1 MVRNGRDDH
10 TDRRLIMILLI
21 LILCILPVA
30 LSLDAFEI
38 AQETA
43 GDYRLSAARRFL
55 MSVCFSFFTFII
67 PVICSVLFRF
77 LFRGLHIL
85 DILIPASFIDLL
97 VPLAVLLFF
106 TVTGGKKIIFGYIE
120 YSGRSSPDPESDKK
134 NEDVPLLLLFM
145 QAFASSSDMF
155 GVGLLSLL
163 AEVNISLMT
172 VLKGIGITSGFLF
185 VVLAAGITAFL
196 TFLFSLAGS
205 LLHRNERKA
214 DSPQGIT
221 GIIGGA
227 VTILAGILLVFM

>member
-1 MVRNGRDDH
+1 
-10 TDRRLIMILLI
+10 MILLI

-55 MSVCFSFFTFII
+55 MSFCFSFFTFII

-77 LFRGLHIL
+77 FFRGLHIL

-134 NEDVPLLLLFM
+134 NEDVPSLYAGFCFLVRYVRSR
-145 QAFASSSDMF
+145 SS
-155 GVGLLSLL
+155 LP
-163 AEVNISLMT
+163 
-172 VLKGIGITSGFLF
+172 SGR
-185 VVLAAGITAFL
+185 GQY
-196 TFLFSLAGS
+196 FSHDRSEG
-205 LLHRNERKA
+205 HRDHVRLPVRRSGCRDHSIFNFSFQPGRKSSA
-214 DSPQGIT
+214 
-221 GIIGGA
+221 
-227 VTILAGILLVFM
+227 

>member
-1 MVRNGRDDH
+1 
-10 TDRRLIMILLI
+10 MILLI

-67 PVICSVLFRF
+67 PVISSVLFRF

-85 DILIPASFIDLL
+85 DIIIPASFIDLL
-97 VPLAVLLFF
+97 VSLAVLLFF

-172 VLKGIGITSGFLF
+172 VLKDIGITSGFLF

-227 VTILAGILLVFM
+227 VTILAGILLVFI

>member
-1 MVRNGRDDH
+1 
-10 TDRRLIMILLI
+10 MILLI
-21 LILCILPVA
+21 FILCILPVA

-43 GDYRLSAARRFL
+43 RDYRLSAARRFL

-85 DILIPASFIDLL
+85 DILIPASYIDLL
-97 VPLAVLLFF
+97 VPLTVLLFF
-106 TVTGGKKIIFGYIE
+106 IVTGGKKIVFGYIE
-120 YSGRSSPDPESDKK
+120 YSGKSSPDTESGEK

-155 GVGLLSLL
+155 GVGLLALL
-163 AEVNISLMT
+163 AEVNTSLMT
-172 VLKGIGITSGFLF
+172 ILKGIGISSGALF

-196 TFLFSLAGS
+196 TFLFSLVGS
-205 LLHRNERKA
+205 LLHINERKA

-227 VTILAGILLVFM
+227 VTVLAGILLVFI

>member
-1 MVRNGRDDH
+1 
-10 TDRRLIMILLI
+10 MILLI

-55 MSVCFSFFTFII
+55 MSFCFSFFTFII

-77 LFRGLHIL
+77 FFRGLHIL

-205 LLHRNERKA
+205 LLHINGRRA
-214 DSPQGIT
+214 DSPQGIS
-221 GIIGGA
+221 GIFGGA

>member
-1 MVRNGRDDH
+1 
-10 TDRRLIMILLI
+10 MILLI

-55 MSVCFSFFTFII
+55 MSFCFSFFTFII

-77 LFRGLHIL
+77 FFRGLHIL

-163 AEVNISLMT
+163 AEVNISL
-172 VLKGIGITSGFLF
+172 TSGFLF

>member
-1 MVRNGRDDH
+1 
-10 TDRRLIMILLI
+10 MILLL
-21 LILCILPVA
+21 LILCILPVV

-38 AQETA
+38 AQETSR
-43 GDYRLSAARRFL
+43 DYRLSATRRFL
-55 MSVCFSFFTFII
+55 MSFCFSFFTFII

-85 DILIPASFIDLL
+85 DIILPASVINLL

-106 TVTGGKKIIFGYIE
+106 IFTGGKKIIFGYIE
-120 YSGRSSPDPESDKK
+120 YSGKSSPDTESAEK

-155 GVGLLSLL
+155 GVGLLALL
-163 AEVNISLMT
+163 ADVNTSLMSI
-172 VLKGIGITSGFLF
+172 LKSIGITSDYLF

-196 TFLFSLAGS
+196 TFLFSLVGS
-205 LLHRNERKA
+205 LLHINERKA

-221 GIIGGA
+221 GIIGGT